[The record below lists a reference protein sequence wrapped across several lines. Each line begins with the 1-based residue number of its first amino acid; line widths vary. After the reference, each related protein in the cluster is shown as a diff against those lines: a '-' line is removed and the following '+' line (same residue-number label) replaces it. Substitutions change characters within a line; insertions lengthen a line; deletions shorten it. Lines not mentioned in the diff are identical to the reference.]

1 MTAVREEGIVK
12 FFAEDYNA
20 RKKVLLFQGRT
31 NIVFPDAA
39 KTNLSLAPHVPF
51 ATANVRMT
59 SQSYLRIYLY
69 ADAADTLDKADML
82 ACVQI
87 PLTLIKN
94 ATGELEEHLLSSS
107 DVMLATDATTVA
119 SVDIKVAEYQIPY
132 GYTAYLGIPASED
145 SLRSR
150 LLFIPMDDTT

>member
-1 MTAVREEGIVK
+1 MTSVREEGVVK

-20 RKKVLLFQGRT
+20 RKKVLLFQGRSQ
-31 NIVFPDAA
+31 IVFPDAA

-51 ATANVRMT
+51 GTANVKLT
-59 SQSYLRIYLY
+59 AQSYLRVYLY
-69 ADAADTLDKADML
+69 ADAADTLDKADMK

-107 DVMLATDATTVA
+107 DVMLSTDATTVA
-119 SVDIKVAEYQIPY
+119 DTDIKVAEYQIPY
-132 GYTAYLGIPASED
+132 GFCNWRIP
-145 SLRSR
+145 
-150 LLFIPMDDTT
+150 F